1 MAEPFCIMKSGKEK
15 TPVRTFFNSS
25 NSIKWGL
32 LAGVTIIFT
41 LILSPNLIITEPRYN
56 IGDIAERDV
65 KASKEFLVED
75 KAATEENR
83 RRAAETVRTVYDHD
97 AALSSKLSQRA
108 TQSFSELHKFM
119 EPVKPPSTD
128 PAKPPAPNTPAA
140 TAADKATRVKQVWQM
155 KNGFEEKL
163 GTPVSRG
170 AFALLLKESFSKD
183 IADFISQILT
193 EVLNTG
199 VVANKEILL
208 READKGI
215 ILRTVGTKSEAEVH
229 GLKRFYGLDQAKTMV
244 RISGQPMLKDLDYSL
259 RNLIVDF
266 CQRLIQPNITLN
278 RNETE
283 ERKKLATDKIKPTML
298 KIRAGQMLLRE
309 GEVVTDE
316 QMLKLKMLQGH
327 AKGEQLLASSIGA
340 AIMMLCLLMT
350 VIVLYDEPGQP
361 SIRRHNK
368 NLLFIASIL
377 VIFILLAKFS
387 DTLSGAMIQQT
398 PFSAPSSSVYYGI
411 PIASGAMTIC
421 LFLGIRIAAPLA
433 MIIAVCTAMIF
444 QNRLDI
450 FIYFLINSSMAAYW
464 VQNCRERKVFIKA
477 GLKLALLNF
486 ILASGISIY
495 KGEYSGF
502 NLLRDWAFA
511 LMGGLGAGIITAGIT
526 PLLEIAFGYTTDIT
540 LLELANLDRPIL
552 RKLMIKAPGT
562 YHHSVIVGSMV
573 EAAAADI
580 GANSLLAKVCGYYH
594 DIGKA
599 GKPLYFI
606 ENQSIGKNKH
616 DKLAPSMSSLI
627 LISHIKDGVEIA
639 RENKLGQAII
649 DTIRQHHGSSLI
661 RYFYEKAK
669 QKRGESAVNIDN
681 YRYPGPRPQT
691 RETALVM
698 LADVVEAAS
707 RTLENPTPS
716 RIRGLVQNLIN
727 KVFSDGQLDDC
738 ELTLKDLHSIA
749 KSFNAIL
756 NGIHHHRIE
765 YSESAP
771 AATRGKVKNGNFDRQ
786 QAKQNQ
792 DSIGENGDDGPG
804 RLKRLGLS

>member
-1 MAEPFCIMKSGKEK
+1 MAGPFCIMKSGKEK
-15 TPVRTFFNSS
+15 TPVRTFFHSS
-25 NSIKWGL
+25 SSIKWGL

-41 LILSPNLIITEPRYN
+41 LILSPNLIITEHRYK

-65 KASKEFLVED
+65 KASKDFLIED
-75 KAATEENR
+75 KAATEENH

-97 AALSSKLSQRA
+97 VALSSKLSQRV
-108 TQSFSELHKFM
+108 TQSFAELQKVM
-119 EPVKPPSTD
+119 DPAQPPSTD
-128 PAKPPAPNTPAA
+128 PAKPPVENAPEAVVT
-140 TAADKATRVKQVWQM
+140 DEATRVKQVWQM

-163 GTPVSRG
+163 GIPVSKG
-170 AFALLLKESFSKD
+170 AFTLLVKESFSKD
-183 IADFISQILT
+183 FADLINRILT
-193 EVLNTG
+193 EILNTG

-208 READKGI
+208 REAGKGI

-229 GLKRFYGLDQAKTMV
+229 GLKRFFGLDQAKTMV
-244 RISGQPMLKDLDYSL
+244 RITGQPILKDLDYSL

-283 ERKKLATDKIKPTML
+283 ERKKTATDKIKPIMH

-316 QMLKLKMLQGH
+316 QLLMLKMLQGH

-340 AIMMLCLLMT
+340 AMIMLCLLT
-350 VIVLYDEPGQP
+350 TAIILYDDSGHH
-361 SIRRHNK
+361 SIRQHNK
-368 NLLFIASIL
+368 NLLFITSIL
-377 VIFILLAKFS
+377 VIFILVAKFS
-387 DTLSGAMIQQT
+387 DTLFGSMMQQT
-398 PFSAPSSSVYYGI
+398 PFSVPSSSIYYGI

-421 LFLGIRIAAPLA
+421 LFLGLRAAAPFA
-433 MIIAVCTAMIF
+433 MIMAICTALIF

-450 FIYFLINSSMAAYW
+450 FIYFFINSSMAAYW
-464 VQNCRERKVFIKA
+464 IQNCRERKVFIKA
-477 GLKLALLNF
+477 GLKLALLSV

-495 KGEYSGF
+495 KGEYGGF
-502 NLLRDWAFA
+502 NLLWDWAFA

-552 RKLMIKAPGT
+552 RKLMLKAPGT

-606 ENQSIGKNKH
+606 ENQSNGKNKH

-639 RENKLGQAII
+639 RENKLGQPII

-681 YRYPGPRPQT
+681 FRYPGPRPQT

-698 LADVVEAAS
+698 LADIVEAAS

-727 KVFSDGQLDDC
+727 KVFSDGQLDEC

-749 KSFNAIL
+749 KSFNTIL

-765 YSESAP
+765 YSETAP
-771 AATRGKVKNGNFDRQ
+771 TTTRGKVKNGSFDRQ

-792 DSIGENGDDGPG
+792 DIVGENGDDGPG
-804 RLKRLGLS
+804 HLKRLGLS